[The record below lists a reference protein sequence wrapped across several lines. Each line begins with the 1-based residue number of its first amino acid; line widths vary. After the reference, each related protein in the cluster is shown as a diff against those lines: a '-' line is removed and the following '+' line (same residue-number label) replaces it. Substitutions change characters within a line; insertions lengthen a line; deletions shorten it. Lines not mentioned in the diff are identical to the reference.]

1 MISTDAAIPQFAR
14 PYQGQPAGLISRL
27 LASIVDFVIVVVL
40 LVAMYAGWAT
50 LKFVIRPA
58 KFQFPEP
65 SVTLIVVAGYSVLT
79 LYLALGWMMTG
90 RTYGDHLMGLRVLD
104 RAGRML
110 HLPRALLR
118 AVLCAVFPIGL
129 VWTAVSTRSHSVQ
142 DILART
148 SVTYDWHIDPTR

>member
-1 MISTDAAIPQFAR
+1 MITTDAAIPQLAR
-14 PYQGQPAGLISRL
+14 PYQGQPAGLISRFI
-27 LASIVDFVIVVVL
+27 ASSVDFVVVVAV

-50 LKFVIRPA
+50 LRFLLRPA

-65 SVTLIVVAGYSVLT
+65 SILLIVIAGFAVLT
-79 LYLALGWMMTG
+79 VYLTLGWTMTG
-90 RTYGDHLMGLRVLD
+90 RTYGDHLMGLRVVD
-104 RAGRML
+104 RAGNRL

-118 AVLCAVFPIGL
+118 ALLCAFFPIGL
-129 VWTAVSTRSHSVQ
+129 IWTAVSTRNLSVQ